1 MAPRTTTKYS
11 NLSAN
16 SIEKILVDLGVD
28 LTSLAFEDSSEQD
41 YLSKLREGLA
51 TIEFKSKGNYQ
62 KNPKFNKQYRIL
74 QEEFLKVR
82 KGKKKPQA
90 KKTKISADSFKKK
103 TSSVKALPGTSKG
116 GALVAKKTKISAED
130 IKSSEDK
137 NVLES
142 ILGSVT
148 NIADML
154 REQYKLEEKSAE
166 KDRKS
171 TEKTKRKLQESGLE
185 KAFKGLAK
193 TTQKVIAPVKSLL
206 DKIFGFITTVL
217 LARFLNKFIDW
228 FSDPDNR
235 SKIQSIIRFL
245 GDNWPKLLSAYIIFG
260 TGLGKFSRFIVKLLA
275 RGAIRLAAATAGLL
289 ARLFG
294 GKALG
299 KFSRFLGK
307 RGKIIAGGVEAVA
320 TIAAFK
326 ALEDSL
332 TKGLGPEESASI
344 DNDIP
349 TKGYQG
355 GGLVQPILLLNG
367 GGGVNLNLLAPTNNI
382 LGYEGGSYVENPGE
396 VDGPGGIDKVP
407 AMLTDGEFVMSRGA
421 VQKYGVAELEAMN
434 ASGGGTNKPK
444 MMNNMVYA
452 SVGGYVGKANLGKRG
467 TPEPDDSLGGFV
479 KGLSGLSNG
488 NNKNTQQNP
497 ILKAVQKISQVVLA
511 LKNGIQGKLDK
522 ATGKF
527 TAGAFSDQ
535 EKARYTTAGGKIPE
549 AKSKPKES
557 PKRSDFPMGRSGAK
571 KYSEALKKHRSEST
585 STTQPATPK
594 TLTAKQ
600 LMGRSNVTPTT
611 DQLNVTATKRHA
623 ELMKSTDPK
632 RIADYDAKNGA
643 GAYSK
648 KLQEKLNK
656 TYTPEKA
663 KQLTQ
668 SKAKPMSTG
677 KVVGREN
684 LSPKAQKAL
693 ARLDAQKAGTLPP
706 DVKTS
711 GPLLGRMAMGMM
723 GGLNNMAGGVKN
735 MMGGAK
741 NMLSGG
747 FDLKSFVES
756 QGGTVK
762 DGNIGTPTAQ
772 EQKDIDNLA
781 AKKEKLRKTIL
792 RNSKPKPKEDDS
804 ALRAEFEAIKNDP
817 NHPMH
822 KKVVGFEATGNLDD
836 FGMRLSDY
844 KDYKKSKS
852 AKVASTPPKVSIP
865 APPPKPEPKVV
876 VADSGSGGGGSS
888 SKGSGKGGSSDVN
901 AANPGSGSKS
911 KWNILGIPMPF

>member
-1 MAPRTTTKYS
+1 MAPRTTTDPLEILLEMGIDLD
-11 NLSAN
+11 NLSG
-16 SIEKILVDLGVD
+16 E
-28 LTSLAFEDSSEQD
+28 ED
-41 YLSKLREGLA
+41 YLSALMEA
-51 TIEFKSKGNYQ
+51 TNALTIKSASD
-62 KNPKFNKQYRIL
+62 PRIRIL
-74 QEEFLKVR
+74 QKEILKVR
-82 KGKKKPQA
+82 KKRKAADPTFKARKK
-90 KKTKISADSFKKK
+90 KISADSFKKK

-116 GALVAKKTKISAED
+116 GSLVVKKTKISAED

-148 NIADML
+148 NITDML
-154 REQYKLEEKSAE
+154 KEQYDLEKDNDE

-193 TTQKVIAPVKSLL
+193 TTEKVIAPVKSLL
-206 DKIFGFITTVL
+206 DKIFGFITTIL

-275 RGAIRLAAATAGLL
+275 RGAIRLAAAAAGLL

-294 GKALG
+294 GRALG

-326 ALEDSL
+326 ALENSF
-332 TKGLGPEESASI
+332 TKGLGPEENASI

-349 TKGYQG
+349 TQGYQG

-421 VQKYGVAELEAMN
+421 VQKFGVGQLEAMN

-452 SVGGYVGKANLGKRG
+452 SVGGYVGKANLGKKG
-467 TPEPDDSLGGFV
+467 TPEPDASLGGFV

-600 LMGRSNVTPTT
+600 LLGKSGVMPTT
-611 DQLNVTATKRHA
+611 DQLNATATKRHA

-656 TYTPEKA
+656 TYSTEKA

-668 SKAKPMSTG
+668 SKVKPMSTG

-723 GGLNNMAGGVKN
+723 GGVKN

-747 FDLKSFVES
+747 FDLKSFVKS
-756 QGGTVK
+756 QGGTVV

-772 EQKDIDNLA
+772 EQKDIDILA
-781 AKKEKLRKTIL
+781 ASKEKLRKTL
-792 RNSKPKPKEDDS
+792 LQKPKPKEDDS
-804 ALRAEFEAIKNDP
+804 ALRAEFEAIKNNP

-836 FGMRLSDY
+836 FGMRFS
-844 KDYKKSKS
+844 DYKKSKS
-852 AKVASTPPKVSIP
+852 AKVASTPPKVSTP
-865 APPPKPEPKVV
+865 APPSKPEPKVV

-888 SKGSGKGGSSDVN
+888 SKGSGKGGSTDVN